1 MNTILINY
9 RSAFVFAIV
18 MMAFLSGCA
27 TSKPE
32 KITLAEVN
40 RTAYKDLVIKD
51 SRIVEIANSTEV
63 DTFMGVGE
71 RVSES
76 LIEPSL
82 LESARFYLG
91 DFFSLQSYSQYGN
104 LPIEL
109 LELDVAQVKGRAA
122 PINNPPPVP
131 GVGALAAVLAG
142 FVIQGI
148 ENFRVPDSL
157 VIEVILKSKDK
168 KFKCNGSQQ
177 IKHRTYDEALSLSL
191 RSAMYSCGALMLTD
205 NATPIVK
212 ELKTDNF
219 VDGMNIIK

>member
-1 MNTILINY
+1 MSTFLINY
-9 RSAFVFAIV
+9 RSAFVFAIIL
-18 MMAFLSGCA
+18 MTFLSGCA

-40 RTAYKDLVIKD
+40 RTAYKDIVIKD
-51 SRIVEIANSTEV
+51 SRIVEKANSTDV

-82 LESARFYLG
+82 LDSARFYLG
-91 DFFSLQSYSQYGN
+91 DFFSLQSYSHYSN
-104 LPIEL
+104 LSIEL
-109 LELDVAQVKGRAA
+109 LELDIAQVKGRAA
-122 PINNPPPVP
+122 PINNPAPVP
-131 GVGALAAVLAG
+131 GVGVLAAVLAG

-157 VIEVILKSKDK
+157 VTEVVMKSKDK
-168 KFKCNGSQQ
+168 RFKCNGSQP

-191 RSAMYSCGALMLTD
+191 RSAMYSCGALMLTN
-205 NATPIVK
+205 NATPAVK
-212 ELKTDNF
+212 ELKTDSF